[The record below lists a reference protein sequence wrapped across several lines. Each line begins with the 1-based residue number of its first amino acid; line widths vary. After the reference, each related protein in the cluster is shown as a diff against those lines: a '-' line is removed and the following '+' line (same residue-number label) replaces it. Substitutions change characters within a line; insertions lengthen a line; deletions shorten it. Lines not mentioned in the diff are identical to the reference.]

1 MGHNGYFATSCAAMS
16 NYDTTPDNLPVPQ
29 DDGAAKHLWGLSL
42 PAVALMGTHAA
53 EVDVSRLMGWV
64 VIYCYP
70 MTGVPGVALPP
81 GWDYIAGA
89 RGCTPQSNAYKQA
102 HPAFKALGVQVFGLS
117 TQDTAYQQEMVERL
131 QLPFPVLSDEHLH
144 FQKSLNLPTFE
155 SLGQTLLKRLT
166 IVAHEG
172 VIQTVHYPIFP
183 SDSDAA
189 WVLDYLK
196 AAP

>member
-1 MGHNGYFATSCAAMS
+1 MS

-29 DDGAAKHLWGLSL
+29 DDGAAKHL
-42 PAVALMGTHAA
+42 
-53 EVDVSRLMGWV
+53 
-64 VIYCYP
+64 
-70 MTGVPGVALPP
+70 
-81 GWDYIAGA
+81 
-89 RGCTPQSNAYKQA
+89 
-102 HPAFKALGVQVFGLS
+102 FGLS
-117 TQDTAYQQEMVERL
+117 TQDTACQQEMVERL

>member
-1 MGHNGYFATSCAAMS
+1 LGENDFVTNFCAAMS
-16 NYDTTPDNLPVPQ
+16 TYDTTPDNLPVPQ
-29 DDGAAKHLWGLSL
+29 DDGAAAHLFGQSL
-42 PAVALMGTHAA
+42 PAIALRGTHAA
-53 EVDVSRLMGWV
+53 EVDVSLLTGWV

-81 GWDYIAGA
+81 GWDQIPGA

-102 HPAFKALGVQVFGLS
+102 HPALKALGAQVFGLS
-117 TQDTAYQQEMVERL
+117 TQNTAYQQEMVERL

-166 IVAHEG
+166 MVAHQG
-172 VIQTVHYPIFP
+172 VIHTVHYPIFP

-189 WVLDYLK
+189 WVLNYLK
-196 AAP
+196 AAT

>member
-1 MGHNGYFATSCAAMS
+1 MS
-16 NYDTTPDNLPVPQ
+16 NYDTTPDNLPVPL
-29 DDGAAKHLWGLSL
+29 DDGAAKHLLGMPL
-42 PAVALMGTHAA
+42 PAVILIGTHAA
-53 EVDVSRLMGWV
+53 EMDISLLTGWV

-81 GWDYIAGA
+81 GWDHIA
-89 RGCTPQSNAYKQA
+89 
-102 HPAFKALGVQVFGLS
+102 
-117 TQDTAYQQEMVERL
+117 VERL

-166 IVAHEG
+166 VVAHHG

-196 AAP
+196 AVP

>member
-1 MGHNGYFATSCAAMS
+1 MS
-16 NYDTTPDNLPVPQ
+16 HFDTTPDNLPVPL
-29 DDGAAKHLWGLSL
+29 DDDAAKHLLGLSL
-42 PAVALMGTHAA
+42 PAVTLMGTHAT
-53 EVDVSRLMGWV
+53 EVNVSLLTGWV

-81 GWDYIAGA
+81 GWDHIPGA

-102 HPAFKALGVQVFGLS
+102 HSTFKALDAQVFGLS
-117 TQDTAYQQEMVERL
+117 TQDTAYQQEMGQRL

-144 FQKSLNLPTFE
+144 FQRGLNLPTFE
-155 SLGQTLLKRLT
+155 SLGHTLLKRLT
-166 IVAHEG
+166 IVAHHG

-196 AAP
+196 SVT

>member
-1 MGHNGYFATSCAAMS
+1 MS
-16 NYDTTPDNLPVPQ
+16 NYDTTPDCLAVPL
-29 DDGAAKHLWGLSL
+29 DDGVAKHL
-42 PAVALMGTHAA
+42 
-53 EVDVSRLMGWV
+53 
-64 VIYCYP
+64 
-70 MTGVPGVALPP
+70 
-81 GWDYIAGA
+81 
-89 RGCTPQSNAYKQA
+89 
-102 HPAFKALGVQVFGLS
+102 FGLS
-117 TQDTAYQQEMVERL
+117 TQDTACQQEMVERL
-131 QLPFPVLSDEHLH
+131 QLPYPVLSDEHLH
-144 FQKSLNLPTFE
+144 FQKSLNLSTFE

>member
-1 MGHNGYFATSCAAMS
+1 
-16 NYDTTPDNLPVPQ
+16 
-29 DDGAAKHLWGLSL
+29 
-42 PAVALMGTHAA
+42 
-53 EVDVSRLMGWV
+53 
-64 VIYCYP
+64 

-81 GWDYIAGA
+81 GWDQIPGA

-102 HPAFKALGVQVFGLS
+102 HPALKALGAQVFGLS
-117 TQDTAYQQEMVERL
+117 TQNTAYQQEMVKRL

-166 IVAHEG
+166 MVAHQG

-189 WVLDYLK
+189 WVLNYLK
-196 AAP
+196 AAT

>member
-1 MGHNGYFATSCAAMS
+1 
-16 NYDTTPDNLPVPQ
+16 
-29 DDGAAKHLWGLSL
+29 
-42 PAVALMGTHAA
+42 
-53 EVDVSRLMGWV
+53 V

-81 GWDYIAGA
+81 GWDQIPGA

-102 HPAFKALGVQVFGLS
+102 HPALKALGAQVFGLS
-117 TQDTAYQQEMVERL
+117 TQNTAYQQEMVKRL

-166 IVAHEG
+166 MVAHQG

-189 WVLDYLK
+189 WVLNYLK
-196 AAP
+196 AAT